1 MLLDSRLALQK
12 SYLPIKNLQPAMS
25 WYLRKEQ
32 EGMEEG
38 RKGRDGREGR
48 RQERKKGRVT

>member
-25 WYLRKEQ
+25 WYLRKEW
-32 EGMEEG
+32 
-38 RKGRDGREGR
+38 RKGGRGEMEGKG
-48 RQERKKGRVT
+48 EDRKGKKEE